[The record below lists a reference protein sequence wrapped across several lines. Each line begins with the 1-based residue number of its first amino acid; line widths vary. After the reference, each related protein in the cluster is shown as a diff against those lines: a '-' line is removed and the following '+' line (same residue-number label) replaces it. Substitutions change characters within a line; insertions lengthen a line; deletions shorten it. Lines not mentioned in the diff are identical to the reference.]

1 MVGGKVVRLV
11 ERKNFDS
18 FFSHKIFKYAI
29 SASKIEHELCKL
41 TFSSL
46 IQDCSNTER
55 SGETSTLIIDIVS
68 IKSSKFFISQL
79 NFTKVFTEIFTKA
92 FTKIWERRNRS
103 VLGQSVHL

>member
-1 MVGGKVVRLV
+1 MVMVGGKVVRLV

-55 SGETSTLIIDIVS
+55 SGL
-68 IKSSKFFISQL
+68 
-79 NFTKVFTEIFTKA
+79 FTKA
-92 FTKIWERRNRS
+92 FTKIWKRRNRS